1 MMIAEGHQLL
11 GAYLAQKYMSD
22 APRRYTRAFLIG
34 CVQPDKN
41 PTTYIKG
48 SIRSQWLRGHN
59 WGNSQRYIHR
69 LTRRLEKKQRLHLLD
84 FYTMGKLIHY
94 TTDAFTF
101 AHNECFQD
109 NLLMHRHYERMLQ
122 RYFSNYLRSHPKD
135 APENTGRI
143 MDMIRENH
151 LNYEKSPSGVI
162 MDSRFTVS
170 VCCSVLEMLL
180 EQRPIRTAP
189 CI

>member
-1 MMIAEGHQLL
+1 MTAEGHQLL
-11 GAYLAQKYMSD
+11 GHYLAQKYMNG

-69 LTRRLEKKQRLHLLD
+69 LTKRLERKERLYLLD

-101 AHNECFQD
+101 AHNECFQE
-109 NLLMHRHYERMLQ
+109 NLMVHRRYERTLQ
-122 RYFSNYLRSHPKD
+122 RYFSRYLESAPEES
-135 APENTGRI
+135 PENTGHV

-151 LNYEKSPSGVI
+151 QDYENAPNGVYV
-162 MDSRFTVS
+162 DSRFAVS
-170 VCCSVLEMLL
+170 VCSSVLEILL
-180 EQRPIRTAP
+180 DQKMVSAVP
-189 CI
+189 C

>member
-1 MMIAEGHQLL
+1 MQAEGHQQL
-11 GAYLAQKYMSD
+11 GRYLADKHLSC
-22 APRRYTRAFLIG
+22 APRRYIRAFLIG

-59 WGNSQRYIHR
+59 WGNSQRYIQR
-69 LTRRLEKKQRLHLLD
+69 LSRRLEKKDRLCLLD

-101 AHNECFQD
+101 AHNDFFRE

-122 RYFSNYLRSHPKD
+122 SYFSRYLQ
-135 APENTGRI
+135 APPEDTAAVDGRVI
-143 MDMIRENH
+143 DFIRENH
-151 LNYEKSPSGVI
+151 RDYEQGPKSLQL
-162 MDSRFTVS
+162 DSHFALTV
-170 VCCSVLEMLL
+170 CSTVLGMLL
-180 EQRPIRTAP
+180 EQRSLRAASRA
-189 CI
+189 